1 MGGLYGRGLLLLRT
15 FWNIEAEPLFWEFTV
30 GLFIWPGGLL
40 LFARFEILK
49 PILVF
54 GSLSLDAA
62 NKVEICW
69 TFACKPGV
77 NICLRGLYGENQ
89 PLFARLD
96 IIYIKFLIRESI
108 SFLS

>member
-15 FWNIEAEPLFWEFTV
+15 FWNIKAEPLLWKFTV
-30 GLFIWPGGLL
+30 GLLIWPGGLL

-69 TFACKPGV
+69 TFAYEPGV
-77 NICLRGLYGENQ
+77 NI
-89 PLFARLD
+89 
-96 IIYIKFLIRESI
+96 
-108 SFLS
+108 